1 MNAIRRRRRK
11 SKWYE
16 NLLLCESTGSSPV
29 VRTTACRPHSLDR
42 MMIPVYLINLD
53 RSPDRLAQMQALL
66 DALGVAF
73 VRVPA
78 IDGRMLTDAQC
89 KAVRAPHKEWLP
101 LPASEI
107 ACFLS
112 HRVCWQRIADG
123 PAPYG
128 CVFEDDM
135 LLSPRLRDFLADP
148 SWIPADADIV
158 KIEES
163 YSRVWLDTPLRQMR
177 DGFRLGRLRSTHVRA
192 GGYIVS
198 RDAAR
203 RLLAMTE
210 RMALPVDLVLFD
222 IAVGE
227 AAKLAIYQ
235 LLPALSVQQ
244 KKSSLHDSTTTIC
257 ERSNFRHQGELARQ
271 RRRYADEFRK
281 AWHRLRGRHRMAVG
295 FDESGE
301 PVIWPH
307 SS

>member
-1 MNAIRRRRRK
+1 
-11 SKWYE
+11 
-16 NLLLCESTGSSPV
+16 
-29 VRTTACRPHSLDR
+29 
-42 MMIPVYLINLD
+42 MIPVYLINLD

-66 DALGVAF
+66 GALGVAF

-89 KAVRAPHKEWLP
+89 KAVRGQHKEWLP

-112 HRVCWQRIADG
+112 HRACWQRIADG

-158 KIEES
+158 KIEEG
-163 YSRVWLDTPLRQMR
+163 YNRVWLDTPLRQMR
-177 DGFRLGRLRSTHVRA
+177 DGFRLGRLRSSHYRA

-210 RMALPVDLVLFD
+210 RFGLPVDLVMFD
-222 IAVGE
+222 FSIGR
-227 AAKLAIYQ
+227 AAALKIYQ
-235 LLPALSVQQ
+235 LLPALSAQQ
-244 KKSSLHDSTTTIC
+244 KGSALDDGTTTIR
-257 ERSNFRHQGELARQ
+257 ERSNFRRRGELARQ
-271 RRRYADEFRK
+271 GRRYADEFRK
-281 AWHRLRGRHRMAVG
+281 ACHRLHGRCRTAVG
-295 FDESGE
+295 FDKSA
-301 PVIWPH
+301 I
-307 SS
+307 